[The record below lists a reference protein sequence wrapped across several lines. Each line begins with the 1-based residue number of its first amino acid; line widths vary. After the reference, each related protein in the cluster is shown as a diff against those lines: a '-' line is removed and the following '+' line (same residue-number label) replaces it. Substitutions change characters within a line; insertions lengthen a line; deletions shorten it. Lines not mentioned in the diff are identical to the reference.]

1 MAQANQFNYIAP
13 TTDAITSPPFDTKM
27 YDTVVVSADKL
38 SGGETVNILA
48 MIGNTPTQ
56 VLKLDGTAATLTA
69 SVLGLI
75 IKGGPPLIFDKSNTA
90 LACGVYL
97 DPTLK

>member
-1 MAQANQFNYIAP
+1 
-13 TTDAITSPPFDTKM
+13 M
-27 YDTVVVSADKL
+27 YDMVVASADKL
-38 SGGETVNILA
+38 SGGETINIQAL
-48 MIGNTPTQ
+48 IGNTPTQ

-75 IKGGPPLIFDKSNTA
+75 IKGGPPLIFVKSSTA
-90 LACGVYL
+90 VACGLYL